1 MPDSSCS
8 IPVFNPTLLVAGE
21 FNNHREVANCNEATT
36 MATIH
41 EIPAESRKDE
51 GKGASRR
58 LRLAQKVP
66 AILYGS
72 AQEPAS
78 IQLDHNTVWLAS
90 QNEWFYS
97 AILDLTLDGKTQ
109 KVLLRDM
116 QRHPF
121 KAQLLHLDFQRV
133 DENKAI
139 RIRVPLH
146 FLNQEKSPAG
156 KMAGVLISHAMTDVE
171 ISCLPKDLPEFI
183 AVDLAELKV
192 GDIVHLSDLQLPAGV
207 DVPELRLGKEHDSA
221 VVTAY
226 EMKVEVEAAP
236 VAEGDAAAGAAGAT
250 GAAAPAAG
258 ATAAPA
264 AAKKDDKK

>member
-1 MPDSSCS
+1 
-8 IPVFNPTLLVAGE
+8 
-21 FNNHREVANCNEATT
+21 

-58 LRLAQKVP
+58 LRHAGKVP
-66 AILYGS
+66 AIVYGS
-72 AQEPAS
+72 GDPPAS
-78 IQLDHNTVWLAS
+78 IQLEHNTALLAS

-97 AILDLTLDGKTQ
+97 AILDLKLDGKAQ

-121 KAQLLHLDFQRV
+121 KMQLLHLDFQRV

-146 FLNQEKSPAG
+146 FLNQETSPAG

-183 AVDLAELKV
+183 EVDISELKL
-192 GDIVHLSDLQLPAGV
+192 GDIVHLSDLKLPNGV
-207 DVPELRLGKEHDSA
+207 EVPELRLGKEHDSA
-221 VVTAY
+221 VVTAQ
-226 EMKVEVEAAP
+226 EIRQEVEVAP
-236 VAEGDAAAGAAGAT
+236 VLEGDAAAAAAGATGAGAAGAT
-250 GAAAPAAG
+250 GAAPAAG
-258 ATAAPA
+258 AAAPA
-264 AAKKDDKK
+264 GKKDEKK

>member
-1 MPDSSCS
+1 
-8 IPVFNPTLLVAGE
+8 
-21 FNNHREVANCNEATT
+21 

-58 LRLAQKVP
+58 LRRASKVP

-72 AQEPAS
+72 TQEPAS

-97 AILDLTLDGKTQ
+97 AILDLNLDGKTQ

-156 KMAGVLISHAMTDVE
+156 KMAGVLISHAITDVE

-183 AVDLAELKV
+183 SVDLGELKV
-192 GDIVHLSDLQLPAGV
+192 GDIVHLSDLKLPAGV
-207 DVPELRLGKEHDSA
+207 EVPELRLGKEHDSA
-221 VVTAY
+221 VVTAQ
-226 EMKVEVEAAP
+226 EMKAEVEVAP
-236 VAEGDAAAGAAGAT
+236 VAEGEAAGAAGAT